1 MLLEA
6 GADKNKRNALGWTP
20 LHEAAFFNHV
30 SSCIPLPG
38 LTMRTSQHVYDYT
51 RKYTLLMSER

>member
-1 MLLEA
+1 VGGVAQAAKVLLEA

-30 SSCIPLPG
+30 SHYLPLP
-38 LTMRTSQHVYDYT
+38 Y
-51 RKYTLLMSER
+51 LMN